1 MLSEFFVVVPSFR
14 VERRERFALC
24 LLSKLPDFGYVFQK
38 VLLHFFRS
46 SAVSRL
52 KCRRSA
58 FKMPQFLR
66 QNATLI
72 FVKYGSFPFRLQTYI
87 AEPQTFF
94 FRKTEYSIKIIPSSI
109 PKHLHL

>member
-1 MLSEFFVVVPSFR
+1 
-14 VERRERFALC
+14 
-24 LLSKLPDFGYVFQK
+24 
-38 VLLHFFRS
+38 
-46 SAVSRL
+46 
-52 KCRRSA
+52 
-58 FKMPQFLR
+58 MPQFLR